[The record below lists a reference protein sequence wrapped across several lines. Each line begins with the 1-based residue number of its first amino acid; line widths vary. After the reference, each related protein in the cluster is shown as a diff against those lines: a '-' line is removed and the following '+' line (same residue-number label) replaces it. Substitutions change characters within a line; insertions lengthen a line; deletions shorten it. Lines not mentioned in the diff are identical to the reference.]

1 MSPIYSAV
9 IAQNP
14 SMICAFFS
22 REDHLWN
29 AYSINGQFL
38 TDLSKAKERQSAAR
52 ILNEDCSH
60 IVSPLVVK
68 DTYSMDKL
76 VYGTERGSIIL
87 RTLPSL
93 QRFRRLPVSQE
104 HPVLTV
110 LISPDRRFLH
120 VGCGDGGLIVITE
133 TSSSNQSSSRPQ
145 SATTGK
151 SETTQKQGVLSS
163 IQSMITGR
171 KWNYFIRLK

>member
-1 MSPIYSAV
+1 
-9 IAQNP
+9 
-14 SMICAFFS
+14 MICAFFS

-120 VGCGDGGLIVITE
+120 VAAVASTFVQPFDRECRWC
-133 TSSSNQSSSRPQ
+133 SSSSVSVPTAFLPILVSLPVNNGGDRRLFS
-145 SATTGK
+145 
-151 SETTQKQGVLSS
+151 LSLS
-163 IQSMITGR
+163 IFWHHR
-171 KWNYFIRLK
+171 